1 MGGYKMLNLK
11 QDIANVIRKMM
22 FVDDVSKWSRI
33 TPDFTLKVQ
42 ASGFA

>member
-22 FVDDVSKWSRI
+22 FDGD
-33 TPDFTLKVQ
+33 Q
-42 ASGFA
+42 ANAHTDHLISLEGTGVGLV